1 MSTLPAAG
9 RTLALLIV
17 AGLVATLIAPGYG
30 QLFDK
35 PQQNTEE
42 AGTPRLSVP
51 TGHLLPRAH
60 ATASFTYRGASYK
73 GRDMDTQQ
81 YSVAVGVT
89 PDIELAWDRH
99 ELNVDGRTPGN
110 RFEAEGTG
118 YQVRYGR
125 GIFGNDGALFLR
137 YRTSEGE
144 VRSGGALRIPP
155 DAHTYMVGAS
165 ASHPIG
171 KDLDLHLLASGAWVD
186 VGSEDAWAWTLGG
199 GVDQTITKGLTAQG
213 NFAFSAQTGDASG
226 AEVGISGGLHYEHK
240 SGLYADVMGTFLPS
254 GAPISGNPLADGSA
268 FILDPVFQAEPIVQD
283 LQDASLG
290 FYTIRA
296 GWTTR
301 F

>member
-1 MSTLPAAG
+1 MRVPFAAS
-9 RTLALLIV
+9 RILALLAV
-17 AGLVATLIAPGYG
+17 AGVVAMLIAPASG

-35 PQQNTEE
+35 PQRNTEE
-42 AGTPRLSVP
+42 AGTPRLSIP
-51 TGHLLPRAH
+51 TGHLLPRAR
-60 ATASFTYRGASYK
+60 ATVSFSYRGASYE

-118 YQVRYGR
+118 YQLRYGR
-125 GIFGNDGALFLR
+125 EIFGNDGALFFQ

-144 VRSGGALRIPP
+144 VRTGEGLRIPP
-155 DAHTYMVGAS
+155 EANTYRIGAS
-165 ASHPIG
+165 ASHPLG
-171 KDLDLHLLASGAWVD
+171 KNNDLHVLASGAWVD
-186 VGSEDAWAWTLGG
+186 VGSESSWAWTLGG
-199 GVDQTITKGLTAQG
+199 GVDHKVTKDLTAQG

-226 AEVGISGGLHYEHK
+226 AEVGISGGVHYEHK
-240 SGLYADVMGTFLPS
+240 SGLYADVTGTFLPS
-254 GAPISGNPLADGSA
+254 GAPITGNPLADGSV

-283 LQDASLG
+283 MQNDSLA